1 MTALE
6 RVRRAE
12 KLPGDYQED
21 RIHKMAC
28 VGRPWSKFDG
38 RSGGGA
44 GTFFKGIARRA
55 EVPDLARGGPSLAEE
70 GSFLLRKLKDADG

>member
-1 MTALE
+1 MPGDRKFDENLHMFFVKSDLVLGEFYMTALE

-44 GTFFKGIARRA
+44 GTFF
-55 EVPDLARGGPSLAEE
+55 
-70 GSFLLRKLKDADG
+70 F

>member
-44 GTFFKGIARRA
+44 GTFFLKG
-55 EVPDLARGGPSLAEE
+55 SLAEQRSPTWRE
-70 GSFLLRKLKDADG
+70 GVPAWRKKDPSS